1 MAMSGA
7 VSNVINQIVFGHR
20 LDYNNPNLEGIQQH
34 ETCFPTA
41 AKSNALPLY
50 KVSYALDFAVC
61 RKTPYT
67 ALYREW

>member
-34 ETCFPTA
+34 ETYFSTT

-50 KVSYALDFAVC
+50 KVSYDPEFAVC
-61 RKTPYT
+61 TET
-67 ALYREW
+67 L